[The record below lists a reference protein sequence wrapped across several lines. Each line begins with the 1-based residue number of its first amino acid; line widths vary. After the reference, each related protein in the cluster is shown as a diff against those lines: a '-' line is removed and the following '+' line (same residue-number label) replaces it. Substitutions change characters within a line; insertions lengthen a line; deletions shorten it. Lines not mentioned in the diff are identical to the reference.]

1 MGIVVAEQLELA
13 AEIRAAERVEQSFNR
28 RQRQKGLP
36 EHQIVPLMDQR
47 NEIQA
52 KDAGGDASVGLRAA
66 LARPRAKCPWAT
78 VS

>member
-1 MGIVVAEQLELA
+1 
-13 AEIRAAERVEQSFNR
+13 
-28 RQRQKGLP
+28 
-36 EHQIVPLMDQR
+36 MDQR